1 MYKLQKAACNDCS
14 ENAKGSLCRH
24 MAQTSFW
31 AKMQKKERCFLLH
44 SRNPHG
50 GDEWNMAAIAIIK
63 TMVFYIVIMC
73 K

>member
-1 MYKLQKAACNDCS
+1 
-14 ENAKGSLCRH
+14 
-24 MAQTSFW
+24 MAQTFFW
-31 AKMQKKERCFLLH
+31 AGTQKKGERFLLH
-44 SRNPHG
+44 SRDPRG